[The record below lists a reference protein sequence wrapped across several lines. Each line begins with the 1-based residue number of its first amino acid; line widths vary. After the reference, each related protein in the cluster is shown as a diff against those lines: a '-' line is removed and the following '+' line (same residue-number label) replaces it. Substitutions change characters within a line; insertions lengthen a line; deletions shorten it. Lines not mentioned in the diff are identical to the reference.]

1 MIEQG
6 RLTMGYLSPREKFK
20 IPIYDDERQVTWASV
35 DIDDFKCDGCGMC
48 AKICPAAALRLVGKG
63 KDKKARMVDGYHNCI
78 GCNDCYAICDKDA
91 IITSIPMKYTCFYKT
106 LDHGDI
112 APPRAY

>member
-1 MIEQG
+1 
-6 RLTMGYLSPREKFK
+6 MGYLGPRDRFK

-35 DIDDFKCDGCGMC
+35 DIDDSKCDGCGMC
-48 AKICPAAALRLVGKG
+48 AKICPSAALRIVGKG
-63 KDKKARMVDGYHNCI
+63 KDKKARMVEGYHNCI